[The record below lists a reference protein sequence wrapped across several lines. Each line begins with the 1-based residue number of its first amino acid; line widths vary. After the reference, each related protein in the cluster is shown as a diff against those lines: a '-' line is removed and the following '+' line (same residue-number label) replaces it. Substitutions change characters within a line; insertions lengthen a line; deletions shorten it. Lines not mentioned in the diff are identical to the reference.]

1 MKTPFPS
8 AKRLL
13 DHHSCFGV
21 SVIVGFL
28 RCTSCCCVR
37 RHQEWA
43 ASVPTV
49 PKKDTIVE
57 RTMVVLQISANVTC
71 TEHVTIVG
79 TSRPAGNDIGEHS
92 LKLNNIF
99 VEVRDHNIHTFF
111 GVRVQIFS

>member
-13 DHHSCFGV
+13 DHHSCLGV

-49 PKKDTIVE
+49 PKKDAIVE
-57 RTMVVLQISANVTC
+57 GTMVVLQISAESSHKHT
-71 TEHVTIVG
+71 T
-79 TSRPAGNDIGEHS
+79 AGQSDWARG
-92 LKLNNIF
+92 F
-99 VEVRDHNIHTFF
+99 VAFLVVLDRGI
-111 GVRVQIFS
+111 